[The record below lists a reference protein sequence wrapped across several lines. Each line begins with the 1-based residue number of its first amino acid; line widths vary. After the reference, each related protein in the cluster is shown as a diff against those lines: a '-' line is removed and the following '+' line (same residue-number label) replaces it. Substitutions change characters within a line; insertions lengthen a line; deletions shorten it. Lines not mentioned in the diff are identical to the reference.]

1 MLHPLLLA
9 GGRSTRM
16 GSRKELLCLAEIPV
30 YEHQLI
36 RLHLA
41 CPESGT
47 VFLSLPSPASLSQ
60 ILESP
65 NVECMSSATLRLRHG
80 TRSVLVRVLYDQPDE
95 YAEAQDQGPAGGL
108 LAAHSYDR
116 SATWLVVACD
126 YPFFSVSAVR
136 QLCQDMATSPVTC
149 FENRD
154 GIYEPLLGI
163 WTPSA
168 LDLLEEN
175 VKKGIF
181 GPKSIVTKSRGKAV
195 RPQNENWLF
204 NMNTPAEYEQA
215 KKMSEEIAS
224 IAGDINH

>member
-1 MLHPLLLA
+1 MVQPLLLA

-16 GSRKELLCLAEIPV
+16 GSRKELLCLADIPV

-41 CPESGT
+41 CPESDT
-47 VFLSLPSPASLSQ
+47 IFLSLPSPAALAQ

-65 NVECMSSATLRLRHG
+65 NVERLGPDTLQLRHQA
-80 TRSVLVRVLYDQPDE
+80 RSVRVQVVYDHRDE
-95 YAEAQDQGPAGGL
+95 HGQAQDRGPAGGL
-108 LAAHSYDR
+108 LAAHAHDQ

-126 YPFFSVSAVR
+126 YPFFSVAAVHE
-136 QLCQDMATSPVTC
+136 LCREMEGPLTC
-149 FENRD
+149 FENED

-168 LDLLEEN
+168 LALLEEN
-175 VKKGIF
+175 VKKGIL
-181 GPKSIVTKSRGKAV
+181 GPKSVVVKSRGKTI

-204 NMNTPAEYEQA
+204 NMNTPTEYQQA
-215 KKMSEEIAS
+215 QTLSEEIAS
-224 IAGDINH
+224 ITEDLS

>member
-1 MLHPLLLA
+1 MVRPLLLA

-41 CPESGT
+41 CPESDT
-47 VFLSLPSPASLSQ
+47 VFLSLPSPASLAQ

-65 NVECMSSATLRLRHG
+65 NVERLTLSTLRLRHR
-80 TRSVLVRVLYDQPDE
+80 TRSVRVRVLYDHPE
-95 YAEAQDQGPAGGL
+95 EHEEAQGKGPAGGL
-108 LAAHSYDR
+108 LVAHAYDR

-126 YPFFSVSAVR
+126 YPFFSVSAAR
-136 QLCQDMATSPVTC
+136 QLCQEMADPVTC
-149 FENRD
+149 FENSD

-168 LDLLEEN
+168 LSLLEEN
-175 VKKGIF
+175 VMNGIL
-181 GPKSIVTKSRGKAV
+181 GPKSIVTNSKGKAL

-204 NMNTPAEYEQA
+204 NMNTPAEYAQA
-215 KKMSEEIAS
+215 KTMSEEIAS
-224 IAGDINH
+224 ITADVSH

>member
-1 MLHPLLLA
+1 MIQPLLLA

-16 GSRKELLCLAEIPV
+16 GSRKELLCLAETPV

-41 CPESGT
+41 CPGSDT
-47 VFLSLPSPASLSQ
+47 VFLSLPGPAALAQ
-60 ILESP
+60 ILEGP
-65 NVECMSSATLRLRHG
+65 NVEQLGPATLRLRHRA
-80 TRSVLVRVLYDQPDE
+80 RSVRVRVLYDHPDE
-95 YAEAQDQGPAGGL
+95 HGEAQDQGPAGGL
-108 LAAHSYDR
+108 LAAHAYDR

-136 QLCQDMATSPVTC
+136 ELYREMAGPLTC
-149 FENRD
+149 FENAD

-168 LDLLEEN
+168 LALLEEN
-175 VKKGIF
+175 VTKGIL
-181 GPKSIVTKSRGKAV
+181 GPKSIVVKSRGKTI
-195 RPQNENWLF
+195 RPRNENWLF

-215 KKMSEEIAS
+215 RTLSEEIAS
-224 IAGDINH
+224 IAEDLSR

>member
-1 MLHPLLLA
+1 MVQPLLLA

-16 GSRKELLCLAEIPV
+16 GTRKELLCLAEVPV
-30 YEHQLI
+30 YEHQLV

-41 CPESGT
+41 CPESDT
-47 VFLSLPSPASLSQ
+47 VCLSLPSPAFLAQ

-65 NVECMSSATLRLRHG
+65 NVERLTASTLRLRHR
-80 TRSVLVRVLYDQPDE
+80 TRSVLVRVLYDHPE
-95 YAEAQDQGPAGGL
+95 EHEEAQEKGPASGL
-108 LAAHSYDR
+108 LAAHAYDR

-136 QLCQDMATSPVTC
+136 QLCREMAGPVTC
-149 FENRD
+149 FENSD

-168 LDLLEEN
+168 LSLLEEN
-175 VKKGIF
+175 VKKGIL
-181 GPKSIVTKSRGKAV
+181 GPKSIVVKSKGRTV

-204 NMNTPAEYEQA
+204 NMNTPAEYDQA
-215 KKMSEEIAS
+215 KEMSEGIEAIRD
-224 IAGDINH
+224 DITY